1 MIRQKNISIS
11 ISRPAISRPC
21 LFLLAMLSYL
31 MLTLP
36 VVAQRGKSPA
46 RTSEKDSVSLFRGF
60 SVSADLVGPVMMAVG
75 DYGQYEAALH
85 LNLKDK
91 YFPVFELGY
100 GKADHTEQ
108 TTQLSYKTSAPYFR
122 VGADFNVLK
131 NKHDIYRLL
140 VGVRYAF
147 TSFKYDLDS
156 PGVQD
161 PVWGDV
167 APYAAEGVK
176 CNYHWLEA
184 GLGVD
189 VKLVGPVHLGWS
201 LRYKQRLSAN
211 EGSLG
216 KSWYVPGY
224 GKTGTSAFGALFN
237 VAIDI

>member
-1 MIRQKNISIS
+1 MTHLRTISIS
-11 ISRPAISRPC
+11 ISRLAVSLLLCILAVIPADAQNRRKD
-21 LFLLAMLSYL
+21 
-31 MLTLP
+31 TE
-36 VVAQRGKSPA
+36 VKKDTVA
-46 RTSEKDSVSLFRGF
+46 LFRGF

-100 GKADHTEQ
+100 GRADHTEE

-122 VGADFNVLK
+122 IGADFNVLK
-131 NKHDIYRLL
+131 NKHDIYRLF

-147 TSFKYDLDS
+147 TSFKYDLSS
-156 PGVQD
+156 PGVND
-161 PVWGDV
+161 PVWDGV
-167 APYAAEGVK
+167 TPYEATDVK

-189 VKLVGPVHLGWS
+189 VKLAGPLHLGWS
-201 LRYKQRLSAN
+201 LRYKQRLSAD
-211 EGSLG
+211 EGTLG
-216 KSWYVPGY
+216 KAWYVPGF
-224 GKTGTSAFGALFN
+224 GETGTSAFGALFN

>member
-1 MIRQKNISIS
+1 MTHLRTISIS
-11 ISRPAISRPC
+11 ISRLAVSLLLCILAVIPADAQNRRKD
-21 LFLLAMLSYL
+21 
-31 MLTLP
+31 TE
-36 VVAQRGKSPA
+36 VKKDTVA
-46 RTSEKDSVSLFRGF
+46 LFRGF

-100 GKADHTEQ
+100 GRADHTEE

-122 VGADFNVLK
+122 IGADFNVLK
-131 NKHDIYRLL
+131 NKHDIYRLF

-147 TSFKYDLDS
+147 TSFKYDLSS
-156 PGVQD
+156 PGVND
-161 PVWGDV
+161 PVWGGV
-167 APYAAEGVK
+167 TPYEATDVK

-189 VKLVGPVHLGWS
+189 VKLAGSLHLGWS
-201 LRYKQRLSAN
+201 LRYKQRLSAD
-211 EGSLG
+211 EGTLG
-216 KSWYVPGY
+216 KAWYVPGF
-224 GKTGTSAFGALFN
+224 GETGTAAFGALFN

>member
-1 MIRQKNISIS
+1 MTHLRTISIS
-11 ISRPAISRPC
+11 ISRLAVSLLLCILAVIPADAQNRRKD
-21 LFLLAMLSYL
+21 
-31 MLTLP
+31 TE
-36 VVAQRGKSPA
+36 VKKDTVA
-46 RTSEKDSVSLFRGF
+46 LFRGF

-100 GKADHTEQ
+100 GRADHTEE

-122 VGADFNVLK
+122 IGADFNVLK
-131 NKHDIYRLL
+131 NKHDIYRLF

-147 TSFKYDLDS
+147 TSFKYDLSS
-156 PGVQD
+156 PGVND
-161 PVWGDV
+161 PVWGGV
-167 APYAAEGVK
+167 TPYEATDVK

-189 VKLVGPVHLGWS
+189 VKLAGPLHLGWS
-201 LRYKQRLSAN
+201 LRYKQRLSAD
-211 EGSLG
+211 EGTPG
-216 KSWYVPGY
+216 KAWYVPGF
-224 GKTGTSAFGALFN
+224 GETGTSAFGALFN

>member
-1 MIRQKNISIS
+1 MTHLRIISIS
-11 ISRPAISRPC
+11 ISRLAVSLLLSILAVMPADAQNRRKD
-21 LFLLAMLSYL
+21 
-31 MLTLP
+31 TE
-36 VVAQRGKSPA
+36 VKKDTVA
-46 RTSEKDSVSLFRGF
+46 LFRGF

-100 GKADHTEQ
+100 GRADHTEE

-122 VGADFNVLK
+122 IGADFNVLK
-131 NKHDIYRLL
+131 NKHDIYRLF

-147 TSFKYDLDS
+147 TSFKYDLSS
-156 PGVQD
+156 PGVND
-161 PVWGDV
+161 PVWGGV
-167 APYAAEGVK
+167 TPYEAADVK

-189 VKLVGPVHLGWS
+189 VKLAGPLHLGWS
-201 LRYKQRLSAN
+201 LRYKQRLSAD
-211 EGSLG
+211 EGTLG
-216 KSWYVPGY
+216 KAWYVPGF
-224 GKTGTSAFGALFN
+224 GETGTSAFGALFN